1 MVLRPTGASFC
12 FPDQLHHPPP
22 RPRPLWGKVVLV
34 LPSLKDPCM
43 QEGWKRQGSPGS
55 RTGLTPSTWGNE
67 LSHGVH
73 TAHPHISSWLRGWA
87 QSTGQDRGHLEQ
99 VAGHLSV
106 TQRAA
111 YQIRITRIV
120 RRVSRGE
127 SAGRVRQGYS
137 SHAPCW
143 GGTDVPFF
151 FPTLETQAQ
160 RSRIPCLPSGPY
172 IMSIG

>member
-111 YQIRITRIV
+111 YQIHITKIV
-120 RRVSRGE
+120 RRVVEGRVRGE
-127 SAGRVRQGYS
+127 SGKGTPVMLPAGEGRTSHS
-137 SHAPCW
+137 SSPPWKPKHRGVGSPACHQ
-143 GGTDVPFF
+143 D
-151 FPTLETQAQ
+151 PT
-160 RSRIPCLPSGPY
+160 
-172 IMSIG
+172 